1 MCVKLIFILLPESLR
16 CNFERRGKVIILTN
30 SRLAKEFACELFVSS
45 DSVFNAGII
54 EFMKGG
60 RANEKVI

>member
-1 MCVKLIFILLPESLR
+1 MNGGQGVEVSK
-16 CNFERRGKVIILTN
+16 T
-30 SRLAKEFACELFVSS
+30 LFYS